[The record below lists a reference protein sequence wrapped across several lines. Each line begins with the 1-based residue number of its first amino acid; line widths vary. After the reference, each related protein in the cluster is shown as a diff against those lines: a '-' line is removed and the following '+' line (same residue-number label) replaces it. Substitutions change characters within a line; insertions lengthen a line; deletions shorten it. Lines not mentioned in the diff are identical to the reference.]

1 MARPDTGLIGP
12 PQKLGIGLVV
22 LVIVLDQASKAWFYK
37 YLAASARGAV
47 EVLPFFNLVT
57 VWNHG
62 VSFGLFNGG
71 STAGSWIFVLVACA
85 IVIVLAHWMRRSV
98 RILPAAAL
106 GMVIGGAVGNVVD
119 RLRLGAVFDFL
130 DFHAFGWHWPAFNVA
145 DSAIT
150 VGVALLFIDSLFG
163 GADQG
168 KKEPS

>member
-1 MARPDTGLIGP
+1 MGRLGTGGLGP
-12 PQKLGIGLVV
+12 PQKLGIGLIV
-22 LVIVLDQASKAWFYK
+22 LVIVLDQASKAWLYK
-37 YLAASARGAV
+37 YLTASARGMV

-57 VWNHG
+57 VWNYG
-62 VSFGLFNGG
+62 VSFGLFNSG
-71 STAGSWIFVLVACA
+71 SAAGSWIFVLVALA
-85 IVIVLAHWMRRSV
+85 IVGVLGHWMRRSV
-98 RILPAAAL
+98 RVLPAAAL

-119 RLRLGAVFDFL
+119 RVRLGAVFDFL
-130 DFHAFGWHWPAFNVA
+130 DFHALGWHWPAFNIA

>member
-1 MARPDTGLIGP
+1 MLRLGP
-12 PQKLGIGLVV
+12 PQKLGIGLIV
-22 LVIVLDQASKAWFYK
+22 LVIALDQASKAWFYK
-37 YLAASARGAV
+37 YLAAGARSMV

-57 VWNHG
+57 VWNYG
-62 VSFGLFNGG
+62 VSFGLFNSG

-85 IVIVLAHWMRRSV
+85 IVAVLAYWMRRSDRV
-98 RILPAAAL
+98 LPAAAL
-106 GMVIGGAVGNVVD
+106 GMVMGGAVGNVVD

-130 DFHAFGWHWPAFNVA
+130 DFHAFGWHWPAFNIA

-168 KKEPS
+168 KKDAP